1 MNYEAMNAFELV
13 CAIETLGQRE
23 GTSRDMPW
31 PDSLPALMSI
41 LRRRV
46 IQEASVGAVAVKTE
60 SRDGYPYVDKLTMKE
75 AMPHGWMVYD
85 LIPKETT

>member
-46 IQEASVGAVAVKTE
+46 IQEASVGKAEIAVIN
-60 SRDGYPYVDKLTMKE
+60 GYPYTSICINNLKSGD
-75 AMPHGWMVYD
+75 YD
-85 LIPKETT
+85 LILRKVS